1 MDNKLKIKIASLAA
15 ASIVLTGALIFKND
29 REEKVINRNNNVTY
43 VDEIDESNK
52 ANIIYENDT
61 VKITDSIA
69 EFGVTN
75 PAYYPLNAYKLLQ
88 YRDKSGY
95 ERFSV
100 VLSYIGYSN
109 DEKGNIT
116 KNYSFVDVFDKTLVL
131 SCDSLDFET
140 FASDY
145 VDTVIYYGNLI
156 DLKDIVIRKGL
167 DKNYANQIEK
177 EYINDG
183 MLYTYDAAKYYLYLV
198 NSSNWRNYEI
208 NKALII
214 K

>member
-1 MDNKLKIKIASLAA
+1 MNNKLKIRIASLAA
-15 ASIVLTGALIFKND
+15 ASIVLTGALIFKTD
-29 REEKVINRNNNVTY
+29 REEKVINRNKNITY

-75 PAYYPLNAYKLLQ
+75 SSYYPLNAYKLLQ

-100 VLSYIGYSN
+100 VLSYIGYSS
-109 DEKGNIT
+109 DEKGNLI
-116 KNYSFVDVFDKTLVL
+116 KNYSFVDVFDKTLVM
-131 SCDSLDFET
+131 SCNALDFES

-145 VDTVIYYGNLI
+145 VDTVIYYGDLI

-167 DKNYANQIEK
+167 DRDYANQIEK
-177 EYINDG
+177 EYINND
-183 MLYTYDAAKYYLYLV
+183 MLYTFDAAKYYLYLV
-198 NSSNWRNYEI
+198 NSSNWRDYKI